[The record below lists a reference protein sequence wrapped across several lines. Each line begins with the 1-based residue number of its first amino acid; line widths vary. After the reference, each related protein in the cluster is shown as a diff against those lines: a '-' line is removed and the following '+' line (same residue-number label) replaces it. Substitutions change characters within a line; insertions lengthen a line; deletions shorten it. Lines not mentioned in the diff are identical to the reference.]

1 MTIKVN
7 GDYVFDVTEKSLV
20 VKDGKLYNT
29 ETKSFEGVEGD
40 LVEFERIDENG
51 RIMVVRGTVDGY
63 TCGNKVK
70 LRGVDTIYDVKSK
83 KVTNISSIKDEYIVV
98 EQEISID

>member
-7 GDYVFDVTEKSLV
+7 GDYVFDVAEKTLI

-51 RIMVVRGTVDGY
+51 RTMVVRGTVDGY

-70 LRGVDTIYDVKSK
+70 LRGIDTVYNVKSK
-83 KVTNISSIKDEYIVV
+83 KVTNISSVNDEYVV
-98 EQEISID
+98 IEQEISID